1 MLPRAPNKPE
11 APAPPN
17 NVLFVQNLPI
27 DTTSATL
34 ETLLQPFHGFK
45 EVRMIAA
52 RPGIAFVEFE
62 SEVEATIAISGLN
75 NFKITPTN
83 AMLITYAK
91 K

>member
-1 MLPRAPNKPE
+1 MPRASNKPE

-17 NVLFVQNLPI
+17 NVLFVQNLPM
-27 DTTSATL
+27 DATSATM
-34 ETLLQPFHGFK
+34 ETLVQPFHGFK

-62 SEVEATIAISGLN
+62 TEVEATIALSGLN
-75 NFKITPTN
+75 NFKITPTD
-83 AMLITYAK
+83 ALLITYAK

>member
-1 MLPRAPNKPE
+1 MPRASNKPE

-17 NVLFVQNLPI
+17 NVLFVQNLPM
-27 DTTSATL
+27 DATSATL
-34 ETLLQPFHGFK
+34 ETLMQPFFGFK

-62 SEVEATIAISGLN
+62 SEVEATIALSGLN
-75 NFKITPTN
+75 SFEITPTN
-83 AMLITYAK
+83 ALLITYAK